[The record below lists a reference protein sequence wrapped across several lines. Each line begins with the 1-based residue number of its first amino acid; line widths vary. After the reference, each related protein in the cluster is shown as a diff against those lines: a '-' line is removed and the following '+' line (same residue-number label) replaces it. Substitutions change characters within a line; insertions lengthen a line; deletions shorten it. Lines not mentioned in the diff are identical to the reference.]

1 MKTISVYTQKDL
13 DEIERG
19 FDGRINIY
27 GGDWCNPIIVSGAW
41 ENSTVVAC
49 DNSHV
54 VARDNSTVVAYENS
68 TVEAWNSSTV
78 KAEVDTDMVQI
89 SATIPLE
96 LKEKMEAEKAK
107 SGETTAELIIRVLK
121 SL

>member
-1 MKTISVYTQKDL
+1 MTTAPSKHVI
-13 DEIERG
+13 
-19 FDGRINIY
+19 
-27 GGDWCNPIIVSGAW
+27 
-41 ENSTVVAC
+41 TVPLK
-49 DNSHV
+49 HV
-54 VARDNSTVVAYENS
+54 ITVPSKHGETAQS
-68 TVEAWNSSTV
+68 
-78 KAEVDTDMVQI
+78 KHAEVDTDMVQI